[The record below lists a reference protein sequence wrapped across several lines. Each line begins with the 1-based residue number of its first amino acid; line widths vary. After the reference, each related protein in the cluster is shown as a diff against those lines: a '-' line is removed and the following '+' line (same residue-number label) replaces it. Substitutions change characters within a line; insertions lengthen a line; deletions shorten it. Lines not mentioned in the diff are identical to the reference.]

1 MTPSHYNFH
10 ALIGELLDMDD
21 YASPGYE
28 VFADIAD
35 FLFLNQIKLNKLEN
49 TNDE

>member
-1 MTPSHYNFH
+1 MTPSQYNYC

-28 VFADIAD
+28 AFEDIAH
-35 FLFLNQIKLNKLEN
+35 FLSLNQIKLEN
-49 TNDE
+49 TNDK